1 MRMYNDNYSF
11 KTYWKDELTCE
22 VKIRGSQITFQNYTD
37 DPLKLPFG
45 VRTEEEV
52 DINYLEE
59 MFEDRCFPRER
70 VNCKDILRRLGLDCY
85 EPELICRKT
94 HGMQFDD
101 FFWIKFDN
109 DEESLCWDDIKL
121 RD

>member
-1 MRMYNDNYSF
+1 MYNNNYSF
-11 KTYWKDELTCE
+11 KTYWKDMLTSE
-22 VKIRGSQITFQNYTD
+22 VTVTQDGISFKNHIDNPIMI
-37 DPLKLPFG
+37 PFG
-45 VRTEEEV
+45 VRTSATF
-52 DINYLEE
+52 DDLEE
-59 MFEDRCFPRER
+59 FFEDRCFPRER

-101 FFWIKFDN
+101 FLWIKFDN
-109 DEESLCWDDIKL
+109 DDSGLCWDDIKL